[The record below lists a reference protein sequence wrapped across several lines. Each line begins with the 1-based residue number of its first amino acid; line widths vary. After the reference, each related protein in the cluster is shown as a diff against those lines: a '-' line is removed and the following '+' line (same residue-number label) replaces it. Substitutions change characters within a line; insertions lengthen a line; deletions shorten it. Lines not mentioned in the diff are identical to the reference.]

1 MEQVEKGTSPAP
13 LEEKAEGIYTSQAT
27 LTIAPP
33 PFTAQFLDKSP
44 EASAARAIY
53 LKMLFA
59 GVGALAVVIFAIFS
73 IYWGSVWSTP
83 HHTLPGWIVVSLQCV
98 LVGSH

>member
-33 PFTAQFLDKSP
+33 PFIAQFLDKSP

-59 GVGALAVVIFAIFS
+59 GVGALAVVIS
-73 IYWGSVWSTP
+73 RSSQSTGVP
-83 HHTLPGWIVVSLQCV
+83 YGVHRTTPFLDGL
-98 LVGSH
+98 L